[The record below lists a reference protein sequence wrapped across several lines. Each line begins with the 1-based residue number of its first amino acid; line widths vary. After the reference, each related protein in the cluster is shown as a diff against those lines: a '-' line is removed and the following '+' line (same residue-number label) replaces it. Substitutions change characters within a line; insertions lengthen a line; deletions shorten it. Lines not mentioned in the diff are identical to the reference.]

1 MEITKISIKRPSLV
15 VVLFTILIFLGAI
28 SYFSLNYE
36 LIPKF
41 SPPILTVSTVY
52 PGASPYE
59 VENSVS
65 KELENTL
72 SSLENIDQLRTTSI
86 EGVSIIVI
94 QLKADADVDLALQEA
109 QRKINTI
116 MGNLPE
122 DVRAPALNKF
132 SFDDLPIM
140 RMGATADMEA
150 TKFYDV
156 VENRI
161 QPALARIPGVA
172 QINIIGGEEREIR
185 VNINRERLNAYNLSI
200 LQVSQL
206 IQNANLDFPTGKIKT
221 NEDQVLVRLAGKY
234 ESLDQMRNLVVTV
247 VDGAPV
253 RLKDIAEVQDTK
265 KEATMITRVDRV
277 NSLGISILKQSDAN
291 AVEVSRLVN
300 AEITKLQKIYA
311 GDNLRFSIA
320 SDSSGYTLE
329 AADSV
334 IHDLFIAIIL
344 VAIVM
349 LLFLHSLRNAIIVM
363 IAVPLSLISTFI
375 AINLLDYSLNL
386 MTLLA
391 LSLVVGILVDDA
403 IVVIE
408 NIYRHMEMGK
418 SRARAAFDGVKEIGF
433 TVVSITMVIVVVFFP
448 IALTSGLISNLMKQF
463 SIVVVISTLLSL
475 LVSFTVIPLLSSRF
489 SKLEHL
495 SNKNLFGRFI
505 LGFEGG
511 IDGFASWLK
520 GILVW
525 ALGHKFVTIAVT
537 FVLFVAAVALV
548 PMGFIGAE
556 FVTQGDRGEFIVQV
570 EMPKDATLEQT
581 NLATRKIEDILA
593 EKPEITSLFT
603 TVGQQSTGGVGG
615 SAQGTA
621 YAAEITVKVV
631 PEDQREHSSN
641 ILASLLKN
649 ELEAKVPEAKIKT
662 TPISIMGTANQAPID
677 IIVKGP
683 TLDSVMVYANKVLEE
698 VKKVSGTTEMKLSV
712 EAGNPEIFVAVDR
725 DKMASLGLSL
735 EMVGATMQTAFNGN
749 NDAKFR
755 QGEYDYDINIKFDDF
770 DRKSIDDIKALSLV
784 NNKGQLIRLDQF
796 AAVKE
801 STGPSRLERKDRI
814 TSVSVQSQ
822 VIGRPSG
829 TVTAEI
835 RERLAKLDPPTEVSY
850 EFGGDAQNQSEAFS
864 SLLIAF
870 ASSILL
876 VYLILVALYDNYVY
890 PFVVLF
896 SIPLAMVGS
905 LLALAMTQNT
915 LSIFTILGIIM
926 LIGLVAKNAIL
937 VVDFTNHL
945 KEKGMKTKDA
955 LVEATQERLRPIL
968 MTTIAMVIGMLPIA
982 IATGPGAAW
991 KNGLAWAIIGGLI
1004 SSMFLTLVVIP
1015 VAYQIVDSVLARLGL
1030 DKKGHD
1036 YAKELDES
1044 EGVEEKHI
1052 EELMHA

>member
-15 VVLFTILIFLGAI
+15 VVLFTILIFLGGI

-36 LIPKF
+36 LLPKF
-41 SPPILTVSTVY
+41 SAPVLTVSTIY

-65 KELENTL
+65 KELENAL

-86 EGVSIIVI
+86 EGYSIIVI
-94 QLKADADVDLALQEA
+94 QLKSDADVDLALQDA
-109 QRKINTI
+109 QRKVNAI
-116 MGNLPE
+116 MANLPE
-122 DVRAPALNKF
+122 DVRTPALNKF
-132 SFDDLPIM
+132 SFDDLPIV
-140 RMGATADMEA
+140 RLGANANIEA
-150 TKFYDV
+150 TTFYDFMQ
-156 VENRI
+156 NRI

-221 NEDQVLVRLAGKY
+221 AEDQVLVRLAGKY
-234 ESLDQMRNLVVTV
+234 ESLEQLRNLVVTV
-247 VDGAPV
+247 SNGAPV
-253 RLKDIAEVQDTK
+253 RLRDIAEVQDSK
-265 KEATMITRVDRV
+265 KDTEMITRIDRV
-277 NSLGISILKQSDAN
+277 AALGVSILKQSDAN
-291 AVEVSRLVN
+291 AVEVSRLVREELASLEKVYQ
-300 AEITKLQKIYA
+300 AEGVK
-311 GDNLRFSIA
+311 FSVA
-320 SDSSGYTLE
+320 SDTSEYTLE

-334 IHDLFIAIIL
+334 IHDLFIAIVL
-344 VAIVM
+344 VAAVM
-349 LLFLHSLRNAIIVM
+349 LLFLHSLRNAVIVM
-363 IAVPLSLISTFI
+363 IAVPLSLISTFV

-418 SRARAAFDGVKEIGF
+418 NRVKAAFDGVKEIGF
-433 TVVSITMVIVVVFFP
+433 TVMSITLVIVVVFFP

-495 SNKNLFGRFI
+495 SGKTLFGRFI
-505 LGFEGG
+505 LGFERG
-511 IDGFASWLK
+511 IDRFGEWLK
-520 GILVW
+520 GILKW
-525 ALGHKFVTIAVT
+525 SLQHKFITIFVTAL
-537 FVLFVAAVALV
+537 LFVASVALV
-548 PMGFIGAE
+548 PLGFIGAE
-556 FVTQGDRGEFIVQV
+556 FVSQGDRGEFIVQI
-570 EMPKDATLEQT
+570 ELPKDASVEQT
-581 NLATRKIEDILA
+581 NLVTRRVENILA
-593 EKPEITSLFT
+593 QKPEITSLIT
-603 TVGQQSTGGVGG
+603 TVGQQSSGGLGG
-615 SAQGTA
+615 SQSTA
-621 YAAEITVKVV
+621 YAAEITVKLV
-631 PEDQREHSSN
+631 PAEQREYSSD
-641 ILASLLKN
+641 IIARFVKN
-649 ELEAKVPEAKIKT
+649 ELEAQISEAKINT
-662 TPISIMGTANQAPID
+662 TPVSIMGTANRAPID

-683 TLDSVMVYANKVLEE
+683 TLDSVLYYANEVLAE
-698 VKKVSGTTEMKLSV
+698 VKKIPGTTEARLSV
-712 EAGNPEIFVAVDR
+712 EAGNPEIFVSVDR

-749 NDAKFR
+749 NNAKFR
-755 QGEYDYDINIKFDDF
+755 QGEFDYDINIKLDDF
-770 DRKSIDDIKALSLV
+770 DRKSIDDIRSLSLV

-796 AAVKE
+796 ADVEE

-822 VIGRPSG
+822 VVGRPSG
-829 TVTAEI
+829 TVTTEI
-835 RERLAKLDPPTEVSY
+835 QQQLATTTPPAGVSY

-890 PFVVLF
+890 PLVVLF

-905 LLALAMTQNT
+905 LLALALTQHT
-915 LSIFTILGIIM
+915 LSIFTLLGIIM

-945 KEKGMKTKDA
+945 KAKGLSTSQA
-955 LVEATQERLRPIL
+955 LIEATQERLRPIL

-982 IATGPGAAW
+982 IASGPGAAW

-1015 VAYQIVDSVLARLGL
+1015 VIYQLVDIILARFGAG
-1030 DKKGHD
+1030 KNKQD
-1036 YAKELDES
+1036 YGKQLEEAEIQENHGEL
-1044 EGVEEKHI
+1044 VK
-1052 EELMHA
+1052 A